1 MKKRILMLTLRGMFL
16 AVSLVVTSHAESVQA
31 AKPQK
36 STVMP
41 VRAEA
46 KKIESVTI
54 TPARTSVGAN
64 RMSVDERRL
73 SAERELQ
80 QQKKEAQAQAQARQV
95 ADYEAALKAAVRP
108 NIEQAPVVVVPAS
121 NTKDYDEALK
131 HAITMKVW

>member
-80 QQKKEAQAQAQARQV
+80 QQKKPQCGLTLNR
-95 ADYEAALKAAVRP
+95 LLWWWFP
-108 NIEQAPVVVVPAS
+108 PA
-121 NTKDYDEALK
+121 TPK
-131 HAITMKVW
+131 TMMRRSSMRLQ